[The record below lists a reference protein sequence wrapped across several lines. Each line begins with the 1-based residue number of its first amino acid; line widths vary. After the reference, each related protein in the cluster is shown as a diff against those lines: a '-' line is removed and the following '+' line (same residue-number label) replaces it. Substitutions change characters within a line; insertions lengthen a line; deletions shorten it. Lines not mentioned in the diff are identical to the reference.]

1 MKMKLKSFVTMLACA
16 LVAVSCV
23 TVKTSAPTHTFAIG
37 TNDFLLDGN
46 KFQIRCGEV
55 HAARVPREYWR
66 NRLQMARAMG
76 LNTVCAY
83 LFWNQIEPLPGKF
96 DWSGQADVAEFCRI
110 AQEEGLWVILRPGP
124 YACAEWEM
132 GGLPWWLL
140 KDDGIQL
147 RTSDPRFMAAATNY
161 LRAVGKELAPLQIT
175 RGGPILMVQ
184 VENEYGSYGKDSA
197 YMGEMRKATLDAGFD
212 VPLFACNP
220 PGDLKKGYRDD
231 LFPVVNFGSNP
242 AKAFKSLREILPQGP
257 LMCGEFYPGWFDTW
271 GQPHHLGKTPQYLAD
286 LEYML
291 TNGESFSIY
300 MAHGGS
306 TFGLWSGADHPFKP
320 DTSSYDYD
328 APISEAGWP
337 TEKFFKTRELFSQH
351 LLPGETIPEP
361 PATNAVIAIAP
372 VEAKS
377 FAPIFEN
384 LPRGI
389 ADATPR
395 TMEEY
400 NQGHGCILYRTIVP
414 AGAAATLEAASVHDF
429 GFVFLDGQRVG
440 VMDRRTN
447 NFKLNLPAREKPAT
461 LDILVE
467 AMGRVNFG
475 TGIAD
480 QKGLHAPVKLDG
492 TELTDWRIF
501 NLPLDDKMLA
511 RLKFRAAWSETGVPA
526 FWRAIVNIEKPGDT
540 FLDMRPWGKGVVW
553 VNGHCLGHFWNIGP
567 TQTMYVP
574 GPWLKR
580 GKNQIVIL
588 DLTGP
593 EKPVVAALD
602 HPILDELHP
611 EYDFSKNKN

>member
-1 MKMKLKSFVTMLACA
+1 
-16 LVAVSCV
+16 
-23 TVKTSAPTHTFAIG
+23 
-37 TNDFLLDGN
+37 
-46 KFQIRCGEV
+46 
-55 HAARVPREYWR
+55 
-66 NRLQMARAMG
+66 
-76 LNTVCAY
+76 
-83 LFWNQIEPLPGKF
+83 
-96 DWSGQADVAEFCRI
+96 
-110 AQEEGLWVILRPGP
+110 
-124 YACAEWEM
+124 
-132 GGLPWWLL
+132 
-140 KDDGIQL
+140 
-147 RTSDPRFMAAATNY
+147 
-161 LRAVGKELAPLQIT
+161 
-175 RGGPILMVQ
+175 MVQ

-447 NFKLNLPAREKPAT
+447 NFKVKLPAREKNAT

-480 QKGLHAPVKLDG
+480 RKGLHAPVKLDG
-492 TELTDWRIF
+492 TELTGWKIF

-511 RLKFRAAWSETGVPA
+511 RLKFSNVKMNSNQPA
-526 FWRAIVNIEKPGDT
+526 FWRATVNIEKPGDT
-540 FLDMRPWGKGVVW
+540 FLDLRSWGKGVVW
-553 VNGHCLGHFWNIGP
+553 VNGHCLGRFWNIGP

-580 GKNQIVIL
+580 GKNKIVIF

-611 EYDFSKNKN
+611 EHDFSRQNEN